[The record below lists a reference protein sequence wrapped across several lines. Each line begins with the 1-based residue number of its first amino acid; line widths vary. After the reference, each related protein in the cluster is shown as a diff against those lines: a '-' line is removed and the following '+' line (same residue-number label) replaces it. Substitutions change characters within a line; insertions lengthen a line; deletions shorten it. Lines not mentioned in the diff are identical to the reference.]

1 MTARTIREPE
11 DGLKPRQQKPGPM
24 AKGSGGPSWSF
35 GAFFVFRP
43 TTESEA
49 NVSKACKP
57 KGAGKAKT
65 AKKGVIASR
74 KSCSATGTGLSH
86 YILTDRK
93 AK

>member
-1 MTARTIREPE
+1 
-11 DGLKPRQQKPGPM
+11 
-24 AKGSGGPSWSF
+24 
-35 GAFFVFRP
+35 
-43 TTESEA
+43 
-49 NVSKACKP
+49 VSKAYKP

-65 AKKGVIASR
+65 AKKSAIASR